1 MYYVN
6 VDQIHQRLQF
16 IPLIAEVCG
25 RLQENGR
32 LDSTGYFAQE
42 RALQLAIEVVTDV
55 GSCMIDGFLMRDAS
69 SYEDIVEILRG
80 ENVLSAEL
88 ARYLSDLVKLRKP
101 LMQEYSSFPRD
112 GLHSSMD
119 ALAGRMD
126 QFNESITRYL
136 QEELKQGEADK

>member
-6 VDQIHQRLQF
+6 VDQIHQRLHF
-16 IPLIAEVCG
+16 IPFISEVCG
-25 RLQENGR
+25 RLQDSGR
-32 LDSTGYFAQE
+32 LDCTGCFAQE

-80 ENVLSAEL
+80 ENVLSEES

-101 LMQEYSSFPRD
+101 LMQEYASFPRD
-112 GLHSSMD
+112 GLHPLMD
-119 ALAGRMD
+119 ELAGQMAH
-126 QFNESITRYL
+126 FNELITRYL
-136 QEELKQGEADK
+136 QQELRQN